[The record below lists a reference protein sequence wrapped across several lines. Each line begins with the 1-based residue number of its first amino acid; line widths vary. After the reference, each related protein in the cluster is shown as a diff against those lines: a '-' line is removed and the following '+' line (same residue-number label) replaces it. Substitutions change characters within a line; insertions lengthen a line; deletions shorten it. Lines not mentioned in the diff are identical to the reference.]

1 VALLPGHGVKGV
13 HLKRVETT
21 LCVVGKPSSVLIVI
35 ALFGLLTWRTIVTLL
50 MNFEWLSVPE
60 ILAEGSNV
68 RV

>member
-1 VALLPGHGVKGV
+1 M
-13 HLKRVETT
+13 
-21 LCVVGKPSSVLIVI
+21 VGKPSSVLIVI